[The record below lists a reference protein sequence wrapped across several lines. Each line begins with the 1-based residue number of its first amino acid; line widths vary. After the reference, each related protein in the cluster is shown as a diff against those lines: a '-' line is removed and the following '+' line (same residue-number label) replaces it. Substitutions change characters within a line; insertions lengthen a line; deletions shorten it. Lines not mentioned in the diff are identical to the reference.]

1 MLVAAEEVAS
11 EEELVAPPP
20 HALRISV
27 PARVAATST
36 EPLYSE
42 VRIRSVVSL
51 QSVADRRLLL
61 EVPAVRVTA
70 LALPYSP
77 LLYGRSKNPSLSC
90 ETPRAHPIEPS
101 TLTLY
106 FMIVCQRK
114 RS

>member
-42 VRIRSVVSL
+42 VRIRTVVSL
-51 QSVADRRLLL
+51 RSVADRRLS

-77 LLYGRSKNPSLSC
+77 RLYGRSKKPALSC
-90 ETPRAHPIEPS
+90 ETPRVHPIEPS
-101 TLTLY
+101 TLALY
-106 FMIVCQRK
+106 FMIVFHCRC
-114 RS
+114 S